1 MGSGPHLSTS
11 SDAAPKPARETA
23 PRPRAKPRPNPNIFA
38 QFFCICIII
47 GGLGAPGRH
56 LNRPARG
63 PKPYGATNHP
73 PRPTPHPIHPTPR
86 RRRAQPA
93 RRKASEAKMYVVKRD
108 GRTETVH
115 FDKIT
120 ARLKKLSYGLSQEHC
135 DPVLVAQKV
144 CAGVYKGVTTSQLD
158 ELAAET
164 AAALTAS
171 HPDYASLAAR
181 IAVSNLHK
189 NTKKSFSET
198 IKDMYLHYN
207 ERSGLLSPL
216 IAEDIYEVIMKN
228 ASRLDSEIIYDRDF
242 DYDYFGFKTLERS
255 YLLKLGGVVVERPQH
270 MLMRVSVGIHKDDI
284 DSAIRTYHLMSQRW
298 FTHASPTLFNA
309 GTPRPQLS
317 SCFLICMK
325 DDSIE
330 GIYDTLKECA
340 VISKSAGG
348 IGVSVHNIRATG
360 SYIRGT
366 NGTSNGIVPMLRV
379 FNDTARYVDQGG
391 GKRKG
396 AFAVYLEPWHADIF
410 EFLDLRKNHGK
421 EENRARDLFF
431 ALWVPDLFMQRVQNN
446 EDWSLFCPNEAPGL
460 ADCWGEKFEELY
472 KKYEKAGKAKK
483 VIPAQTLWFD
493 ILKAQIETGTP
504 YMLYKDSCNR
514 KSNQQNLGTIKSSNL
529 CTEIIEFTSPEETAV
544 CNLASI
550 ALPRFVREKGVPIE
564 SHPSKLAGSNG
575 SKNRYF
581 DFDKLGE
588 VTSTVTFNL
597 NKIIDMNYYP
607 VETARRSNMRHR
619 PIGIGVQGLADT
631 FMLLGMAFDSPEAQ
645 QLNRDIFETI
655 YYHALKASAE
665 LAAKEGPYET
675 YEGSPVS
682 KGIIQPDMWNVVP
695 STRWNWPTLR
705 ETISKVGV
713 RNSLLVAPM
722 PTASTSQILGNNE
735 CFEPYTSNIYS
746 RRVLSGEFVVVNKH
760 LLHDLT
766 EMGIWT
772 PALKNKIIY
781 EDGSIQKMEEIPDD
795 LKAIYKTV
803 WEIKQKTLVD
813 MAVDRGCYIDQSQSL
828 NVHMD
833 QPNFAKLTSL
843 HFHAWSK
850 GLKTGMY
857 YLRTRAAADA
867 IKFTVD
873 TGFLKVNGDA
883 NGTNGTNGTNGKLA
897 EEDDEAKMAQVVCS
911 LNNREE
917 CLACGS

>member
-1 MGSGPHLSTS
+1 MEFL
-11 SDAAPKPARETA
+11 
-23 PRPRAKPRPNPNIFA
+23 
-38 QFFCICIII
+38 
-47 GGLGAPGRH
+47 
-56 LNRPARG
+56 
-63 PKPYGATNHP
+63 
-73 PRPTPHPIHPTPR
+73 
-86 RRRAQPA
+86 
-93 RRKASEAKMYVVKRD
+93 
-108 GRTETVH
+108 
-115 FDKIT
+115 
-120 ARLKKLSYGLSQEHC
+120 
-135 DPVLVAQKV
+135 
-144 CAGVYKGVTTSQLD
+144 
-158 ELAAET
+158 
-164 AAALTAS
+164 
-171 HPDYASLAAR
+171 
-181 IAVSNLHK
+181 IAVS
-189 NTKKSFSET
+189 FQ
-198 IKDMYLHYN
+198 
-207 ERSGLLSPL
+207 
-216 IAEDIYEVIMKN
+216 N
-228 ASRLDSEIIYDRDF
+228 ATRLDSEIIYDRDF
-242 DYDYFGFKTLERS
+242 DYDFFGFKTLERS
-255 YLLKLGGVVVERPQH
+255 YLLKVGGKVVERPQH

-284 DSAIRTYHLMSQRW
+284 ESAVKTYHMMSQRW

-317 SCFLICMK
+317 SCFLVCMK

-330 GIYDTLKECA
+330 GIYDTLSECA
-340 VISKSAGG
+340 SISKSAGG
-348 IGVSVHNIRATG
+348 IGVSIHNVRATG

-396 AFAVYLEPWHADIF
+396 AFAIYLEPWHADIY

-421 EENRARDLFF
+421 EENRARDLFY
-431 ALWVPDLFMQRVQNN
+431 ALWIPDLFMERVQKN
-446 EDWSLFCPNEAPGL
+446 EQWSLFCPSEAPGL
-460 ADCWGEKFEELY
+460 ADCWGDEFQNLY
-472 KKYEKAGKAKK
+472 NKYEREGKAKK
-483 VIPAQTLWFD
+483 IVSAQSLWFE

-529 CTEIIEFTSPEETAV
+529 CTEIVEFTSPDETAV

-564 SHPSKLAGSNG
+564 SHPAKLVGSIG

-581 DFDKLGE
+581 DFDKLAE
-588 VTSTVTFNL
+588 ITSIVTWNL
-597 NKIIDMNYYP
+597 NKIIDINYYP
-607 VETARRSNMRHR
+607 IETARRSNMRHR

-631 FMLLGMAFDSPEAQ
+631 FILLSMPFDSPEAQ
-645 QLNRDIFETI
+645 QLNKDIFETI

-665 LAAKEGPYET
+665 IAAKEGPYET
-675 YEGSPVS
+675 YDGCPVS
-682 KGIIQPDMWNVVP
+682 KGILQPDMWNVVP
-695 STRWNWPTLR
+695 SDRWDWPAIR
-705 ETISKVGV
+705 GMISKVGL

-766 EMGIWT
+766 EMGIWS
-772 PALKNKIIY
+772 PVLKNNIIY
-781 EDGSIQKMEEIPDD
+781 DDGSVQKITEIPDG

-803 WEIKQKTLVD
+803 WEIKQKTVVD

-828 NVHMD
+828 NIHMD
-833 QPNFAKLTSL
+833 QANSGKLTSL

-873 TGFLKVNGDA
+873 TSLLKDKKPA
-883 NGTNGTNGTNGKLA
+883 NA
-897 EEDDEAKMAQVVCS
+897 EEEEDLQAKMAQVTCS
-911 LNNREE
+911 LNNRED
-917 CLACGS
+917 CLSCGS